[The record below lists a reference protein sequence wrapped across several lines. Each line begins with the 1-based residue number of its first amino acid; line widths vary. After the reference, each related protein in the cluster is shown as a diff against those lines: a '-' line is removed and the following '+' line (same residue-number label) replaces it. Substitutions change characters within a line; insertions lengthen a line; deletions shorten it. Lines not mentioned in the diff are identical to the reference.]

1 MQRFNQILLLTT
13 VISPL
18 LAFIAAIILHQFKF
32 RMALIWTAVF
42 GGIAISWLAVVGL
55 RFALPSY
62 VLLVAWQPQQLFLD
76 SPALLI
82 DGYNWGLALALL
94 SLALAF
100 LFTEPSLSEGVNFNS
115 LASGLLV
122 IVLAIF
128 AVLAG
133 NQLTLLLA
141 WAAIDLVEL
150 FIWLSQALHP
160 ELRERIILAFASR
173 ASGLILST
181 YGIGQVG
188 VYLIASVL
196 RLGVFPFHI
205 PYVDNTE
212 IRRGFGSILR
222 LVPPLVTIPF
232 LVRLAGFGQNNSLHF
247 FIPIIVLVAL
257 SAAILWISAENE
269 IEGRPFWIITISA
282 FILISTIENQ
292 PTATLAWGIIMV
304 VLGGSIFLSRVRNRY
319 WIFWTIIQIL
329 ILCGIPFSPL
339 WDINRIYQPPFG
351 IWSGLLLIAHILL
364 IGGFWRHN
372 KRKISE
378 NLIGERWIFAL
389 YGIGLTVLAIIPFI
403 AGYAGWKNL
412 LESGT
417 GYVYPTT
424 RSPVAFWIGLAIP
437 FLFVI
442 GYWITPKIRLS
453 FSSHANTALKL
464 LSFDWAIE
472 FLRWSFRKLADLFS
486 FLNLV
491 FEGQGGILWAFLV
504 LILLGGFLY
513 MVTGG
518 G

>member
-1 MQRFNQILLLTT
+1 
-13 VISPL
+13 
-18 LAFIAAIILHQFKF
+18 
-32 RMALIWTAVF
+32 
-42 GGIAISWLAVVGL
+42 
-55 RFALPSY
+55 
-62 VLLVAWQPQQLFLD
+62 
-76 SPALLI
+76 
-82 DGYNWGLALALL
+82 
-94 SLALAF
+94 
-100 LFTEPSLSEGVNFNS
+100 
-115 LASGLLV
+115 
-122 IVLAIF
+122 
-128 AVLAG
+128 
-133 NQLTLLLA
+133 
-141 WAAIDLVEL
+141 
-150 FIWLSQALHP
+150 
-160 ELRERIILAFASR
+160 
-173 ASGLILST
+173 
-181 YGIGQVG
+181 
-188 VYLIASVL
+188 
-196 RLGVFPFHI
+196 
-205 PYVDNTE
+205 
-212 IRRGFGSILR
+212 
-222 LVPPLVTIPF
+222 
-232 LVRLAGFGQNNSLHF
+232 
-247 FIPIIVLVAL
+247 
-257 SAAILWISAENE
+257 
-269 IEGRPFWIITISA
+269 
-282 FILISTIENQ
+282 
-292 PTATLAWGIIMV
+292 
-304 VLGGSIFLSRVRNRY
+304 LGGSIFLSRVRNRY

-364 IGGFWRHN
+364 VGGFWRHN

>member
-1 MQRFNQILLLTT
+1 MQLINPILLLIS

-18 LAFIAAIILHQFKF
+18 LAFIAAMILRQFKF
-32 RMALIWTAVF
+32 RMALIWTAAF
-42 GGIAISWLAVVGL
+42 GGIAISWLAIVGL
-55 RFALPSY
+55 RFSLPTY
-62 VLLVAWQPQQLFLD
+62 ALLVTWQPRQLFLD

-100 LFTEPSLSEGVNFNS
+100 LFTEPSLSEGVSFTS
-115 LASGLLV
+115 LVSGLLV
-122 IVLAIF
+122 IVLALF

-150 FIWLSQALHP
+150 FIWLSRSIHP

-188 VYLIASVL
+188 VYLLASVL

-205 PYVDNTE
+205 PYVENTE

-232 LVRLAGFGQNNSLHF
+232 LVRLASFGQNDSLNF
-247 FIPIIVLVAL
+247 LVPIVVIVAL

-282 FILISTIENQ
+282 FILISTLKNQ
-292 PTATLAWGIIMV
+292 PTATLAWGIILV
-304 VLGGSIFLSRVRNRY
+304 GLGGSIFLSKVRNRY
-319 WIFWTIIQIL
+319 WIFWTILQIL

-339 WDINRIYQPPFG
+339 WDINRIYQLPLN
-351 IWSGLLLIAHILL
+351 IWSGLILLTHILL
-364 IGGFWRHN
+364 MGGFWRHTN
-372 KRKISE
+372 RKISE
-378 NLIGERWIFAL
+378 SLIGERWITAL
-389 YGIGLTVLAIIPFI
+389 YGIGLTILALLPFI
-403 AGYAGWKNL
+403 VGYAGWKNL

-417 GYVYPTT
+417 SYIYPST
-424 RSPVAFWIGLAIP
+424 RSPISFWIGIAIT
-437 FLFVI
+437 FLFII
-442 GYWITPKIRLS
+442 GYFVKPKINIS
-453 FSSHANTALKL
+453 FPNHAQNVLKL
-464 LSFDWAIE
+464 LSFDWVIE
-472 FLRWSFRKLADLFS
+472 FLRWSFRKLSDLFY
-486 FLNLV
+486 FINLV
-491 FEGQGGILWAFLV
+491 FEGQGGILWAFLA

-513 MVTGG
+513 IVTGG